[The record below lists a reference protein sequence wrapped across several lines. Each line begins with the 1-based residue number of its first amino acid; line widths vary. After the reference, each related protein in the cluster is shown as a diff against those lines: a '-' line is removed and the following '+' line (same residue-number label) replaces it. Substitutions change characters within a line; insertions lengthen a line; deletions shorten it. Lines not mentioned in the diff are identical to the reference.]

1 MVRRIAL
8 IQGHPDPAGNHLGH
22 ALAEAYVRGAEAAGH
37 RVERVRVAALDFPLL
52 RSQTDFDHGQPPAA
66 IRQAQSTLA
75 AADHWVIVFPLWLG
89 TTPALLKAFLEQVM
103 RPGFAFTGAGDQA
116 RGGLLKGKSARLV
129 VTMGMPALLYRTY
142 FRAHGVKYLARS
154 VLRFAGMRPV
164 RTSLFGLVEPRS
176 DRTRQRWLGRMER
189 LGRRGR

>member
-1 MVRRIAL
+1 MALRIAL
-8 IQGHPDPAGNHLGH
+8 IQGHPDPAGNHLDH
-22 ALAEAYVRGAEAAGH
+22 ALADAYAHGAEAAGH
-37 RVERVRVAALDFPLL
+37 RIDHLQVAALDFPLL
-52 RSQTDFDHGQPPAA
+52 RSQAEFDHGQPPAA

-103 RPGFAFTGAGDQA
+103 RPGFAFAGAGDQA
-116 RGGLLKGKSARLV
+116 RGGLLKGKSARVV

-142 FRAHGVKYLARS
+142 FRAHGVRYLERG

-164 RTSLFGLVEPRS
+164 RTSLFGLVEARS
-176 DRTRQRWLGRMER
+176 DRTRQRWLVRMER